1 MYFKN
6 LDGLRFIA
14 AIFVIIGHCQSILYN
29 QFHIRTYSP
38 WGEKLA
44 NFGVDFFFG
53 LSGFLISFLL
63 LKELKT
69 SGTIKIRNF
78 YIRRALRL
86 WPLYFLVGIF
96 ALLTAEPILTWMGI
110 VSRGPVGVEW
120 FANFLYLGLFSINF
134 QILLGHTNEF
144 SSPTLG
150 HFWSLSVEEQFY
162 LFWAPAL
169 LLFKRVPFWF
179 IVAMVFVGALFTLT
193 KFNFYDYY
201 FEKNAWAAS
210 NYFTLC
216 RFYHF
221 GLGAFVAYIVLNIN
235 SIKENI
241 DNFLVINTDINL
253 LNIKIL
259 QIFRSKYLAYFIQIL
274 FLYPFC
280 NYLFGKHYCDDTEER
295 ILHGLLSVGIIF
307 TAIIPYSLFPFEVKI
322 LKYLGKISFGIYI
335 FHLFAIHVVLKLLLD
350 AGFLVENL
358 DFQILF
364 PLFAAVLAVGIA
376 TLSFEK
382 IEKPILKLKARFER

>member
-38 WGEKLA
+38 WGEKMA
-44 NFGVDFFFG
+44 NFGVDFFFV

-63 LKELKT
+63 LQELKT

-78 YIRRALRL
+78 YIRRGLRL

-110 VSRGPVGVEW
+110 VDRSPLGIEW

-134 QILLGHTNEF
+134 QILFGHTNEF

-169 LLFKRVPFWF
+169 LLFKRIPLWF
-179 IVAMVFVGALFTLT
+179 ILSMIVLGAIFTLT
-193 KFNFYDYY
+193 KFHFYDYC
-201 FEKNAWAAS
+201 FAKNAWAS
-210 NYFTLC
+210 SSYFTLC

-221 GLGAFVAYIVLNIN
+221 GLGALIAFVVLNKDVIIGSIYGVLNNKNLDNYLTTSVLNIVKN
-235 SIKENI
+235 K
-241 DNFLVINTDINL
+241 
-253 LNIKIL
+253 
-259 QIFRSKYLAYFIQIL
+259 YFIYLLQL
-274 FLYPFC
+274 SFLYPMSY
-280 NYLFGKHYCDDTEER
+280 YLFGHHYYTDSEER
-295 ILHGLLSVGIIF
+295 ILNGFLSVGIIF
-307 TAIIPYSLFPFEVKI
+307 TAIIPHSVFLFEFRL
-322 LKYLGKISFGIYI
+322 LKYFGKISFGIYI
-335 FHLFAIHVVLKLLLD
+335 FHLFAIHVILKLLLD
-350 AGFLVENL
+350 AGFVVE
-358 DFQILF
+358 DVFFQLLF
-364 PLFAAVLAVGIA
+364 PLLAAILATGIA
-376 TLSFEK
+376 TLSFET
-382 IEKPILKLKARFER
+382 IEKPILKLKKKLK

>member
-44 NFGVDFFFG
+44 NFGVDFFFV

-63 LKELKT
+63 LQELKT

-78 YIRRALRL
+78 YLRRALRL

-110 VSRGPVGVEW
+110 VNRSPLGIEW

-134 QILLGHTNEF
+134 QILFGHTNEF

-169 LLFKRVPFWF
+169 LLFRRIPLGF
-179 IVAMVFVGALFTLT
+179 ILSMIVLGATFTLT
-193 KFNFYDYY
+193 KFHFYDYY
-201 FEKNAWAAS
+201 FGKNAWAS
-210 NYFTLC
+210 SSYFTIC
-216 RFYHF
+216 RFFHF
-221 GLGAFVAYIVLNIN
+221 GLGAFIAFIVLHKDLIT
-235 SIKENI
+235 ETTYR
-241 DNFLVINTDINL
+241 LLHINTLNNSLKTNILDIVKN
-253 LNIKIL
+253 K
-259 QIFRSKYLAYFIQIL
+259 YFIYFLQL
-274 FLYPFC
+274 SFLYPMSC
-280 NYLFGKHYCDDTEER
+280 YLFGHYYYPDNSER
-295 ILHGLLSVGIIF
+295 ILNGFLSVGIIF
-307 TAIIPYSLFPFEVKI
+307 TAIIPHSLFPFEFRL

-335 FHLFAIHVVLKLLLD
+335 FHLFAVHVILKLLLD
-350 AGFLVENL
+350 ANFVVEDGL
-358 DFQILF
+358 FQLLF
-364 PLFAAVLAVGIA
+364 PLLAAILAVGIA
-376 TLSFEK
+376 TLSFET
-382 IEKPILKLKARFER
+382 IEKPILKLKKKIK